1 MLYSLNKN
9 FNLNNFLFQLKT
21 NKQYLNKFQK
31 QNIFLTQ
38 IKEKNHK
45 TLLLTLKKKKKL
57 KISVAMYTLNI
68 NFSRSNTL
76 CSIMDCS
83 GNTKF
88 FYSAGLFKLKGR
100 QKIFRSPCC
109 LE

>member
-9 FNLNNFLFQLKT
+9 FNLKNFLFQLKT

-45 TLLLTLKKKKKL
+45 TLLLTLKKKK
-57 KISVAMYTLNI
+57 N
-68 NFSRSNTL
+68 
-76 CSIMDCS
+76 
-83 GNTKF
+83 
-88 FYSAGLFKLKGR
+88 
-100 QKIFRSPCC
+100 
-109 LE
+109 